1 MTDTIL
7 RPELN
12 LPDEVRQITGLDG
25 VSCLEFTSAM
35 ATFYRMTY
43 GELTPFFQALVDGR
57 LIGSRCGDCGTV
69 MVPAVTW
76 HCPNCGFAGMDEI
89 ELPHRGRLA
98 FTAPITAFPST
109 YFIGEA
115 PFCRGYV
122 DVVDTEPRSFLPA
135 RLRTLSG
142 LPRPGIFVQGVELKL
157 VFKDH
162 RQGRITDI
170 LWVPMAEVPQE
181 LRETEPLLASQLT
194 FESPEE
200 PEVEVREEL
209 TPNLQSALA
218 ALQELADDVARSPR
232 AQKDIADRAH
242 RIAVRTGGGDL
253 YLAIEDGQMVVGVEP
268 LDGVDFAM
276 VLDDPAVLMDWTH
289 DGSLTDAQVEGRLWL
304 PDQEAFSVLPFLDR
318 LPRSIRRDRQEGRLG

>member
-1 MTDTIL
+1 MTDMVL
-7 RPELN
+7 RSEMN
-12 LPDEVRQITGLDG
+12 LPNEVRKITGLDG
-25 VSCLEFTSAM
+25 ISCLEFTSAM

-76 HCPNCGFAGMDEI
+76 HCPNCGFAEMTEI
-89 ELPHRGRLA
+89 ELPQRGRLA

-109 YFIGEA
+109 YFIGHA

-122 DVVDTEPRSFLPA
+122 DVAETEPRSFLPS
-135 RLRTLSG
+135 RLRTLTG
-142 LPRPGIFVQGVELKL
+142 LPRPGIFVQGVELKV

-170 LWVPMAEVPQE
+170 LWVPMDEVADE
-181 LRETEPLLASQLT
+181 LRDVEPLLASRLT

-200 PEVEVREEL
+200 PEVEVRDEL
-209 TPNLQSALA
+209 KSTLQSVIS
-218 ALQELADDVARSPR
+218 ALQELADSVARSPR
-232 AQKDIADRAH
+232 AQKDIADRTLRVA
-242 RIAVRTGGGDL
+242 ARTGGGDL
-253 YLAIEDGQMVVGVEP
+253 YLAIEDGRMIVGEDPTDSVDFTMVV
-268 LDGVDFAM
+268 
-276 VLDDPAVLMDWTH
+276 DDPAVFTDWTQ

-318 LPRSIRRDRQEGRLG
+318 LPRSIRRDRQEGRLD

>member
-12 LPDEVRQITGLDG
+12 LPNEVREICGYDCGYDGIT
-25 VSCLEFTSAM
+25 CLEFTSAM

-43 GELTPFFQALVDGR
+43 GELTPFFHALLNGR
-57 LIGSRCGDCGTV
+57 LIGSRCGKCGTI
-69 MVPAVTW
+69 MIPAVTW
-76 HCPNCGFAGMDEI
+76 HCPNCGFTEMTEV

-109 YFIGEA
+109 YFIGQA

-122 DVVDTEPRSFLPA
+122 DVVDTEPRSFLPS
-135 RLRTLSG
+135 RLRTLTG

-170 LWVPMAEVPQE
+170 LWVPMEEVADE
-181 LRETEPLLASQLT
+181 LREAEPLLASRLT
-194 FESPEE
+194 FDF
-200 PEVEVREEL
+200 
-209 TPNLQSALA
+209 QSAIS
-218 ALQELADDVARSPR
+218 ALQELADNVARSPR
-232 AQKDIADRAH
+232 AQKDIAGRSHHIEA
-242 RIAVRTGGGDL
+242 RTGGGDL
-253 YLAIEDGQMVVGVEP
+253 YLAIEDGRMTAGEEP
-268 LDGVDFAM
+268 LDAVDFTMA
-276 VLDDPAVLMDWTH
+276 VDDPAVFTDWAQ

-318 LPRSIRRDRQEGRLG
+318 LPRSIRRDRQEGRLS